1 MVGPAKARPE
11 FGTRISGEEYDR
23 RITALYRG
31 TAPTPDAAEAARLA
45 RAELDITV
53 DHRLG
58 VDFPVDRRESL
69 WHAQRRIERHRLRS
83 PLAGLAGVFA
93 RSIGLETGVRRAY
106 ADVLTPEE
114 LHAFLQDDD

>member
-1 MVGPAKARPE
+1 MSCSA
-11 FGTRISGEEYDR
+11 
-23 RITALYRG
+23 
-31 TAPTPDAAEAARLA
+31 APLPDAPDAERLA

-58 VDFPVDRRESL
+58 VDFPGDRRESL

-83 PLAGLAGVFA
+83 PLAGLAGVVA

-106 ADVLTPEE
+106 ADVLSPDE
-114 LHAFLQDDD
+114 LHAFLDDD